1 MLFRKQIGMMAAS
14 GTQGSRRLSE
24 NAYLRRYPYSSSL
37 RRTAKYASFLRT
49 ADALHLNIFQQSPKR
64 EVLRQGS
71 RVILVVMFRY
81 DRGVRPRV

>member
-1 MLFRKQIGMMAAS
+1 MLFRKQIGTRVAS
-14 GTQGSRRLSE
+14 GIQGSRRLSE
-24 NAYLRRYPYSSSL
+24 NAHLRRYPYSSSL

-49 ADALHLNIFQQSPKR
+49 ADALHLNIFQQPPKK